1 MQQTSLLLDIC
12 DLPSLDSLSS
22 EDGQQL
28 EAIIDLCRTKER
40 PDLAAPYAALL
51 CKHLDLY
58 RESECSLWFDAI
70 AEDDIFLV
78 KALVVAGI
86 DINTSINIR
95 PCCTIPKQDSS
106 LSGADFAQL
115 TCCRTGIPNPVILLI
130 AFTHASA
137 SPTCAL

>member
-1 MQQTSLLLDIC
+1 MQFTIYRNKGNARDYPYLLNVQSD
-12 DLPSLDSLSS
+12 
-22 EDGQQL
+22 
-28 EAIIDLCRTKER
+28 IIDEL
-40 PDLAAPYAALL
+40 
-51 CKHLDLY
+51 
-58 RESECSLWFDAI
+58 
-70 AEDDIFLV
+70 
-78 KALVVAGI
+78 
-86 DINTSINIR
+86 NTRMVIPW

>member
-1 MQQTSLLLDIC
+1 MTLVRREVAARYRGSLFGNLWALFTPLFMLAVYTFIF
-12 DLPSLDSLSS
+12 SVVFKARWSGGSDSRS
-22 EDGQQL
+22 EF
-28 EAIIDLCRTKER
+28 A
-40 PDLAAPYAALL
+40 
-51 CKHLDLY
+51 
-58 RESECSLWFDAI
+58 W
-70 AEDDIFLV
+70 
-78 KALVVAGI
+78 
-86 DINTSINIR
+86 

>member
-1 MQQTSLLLDIC
+1 MNQ
-12 DLPSLDSLSS
+12 
-22 EDGQQL
+22 
-28 EAIIDLCRTKER
+28 EAF
-40 PDLAAPYAALL
+40 ALL
-51 CKHLDLY
+51 PAFVAVV
-58 RESECSLWFDAI
+58 ESGTFSGA
-70 AEDDIFLV
+70 A
-78 KALVVAGI
+78 
-86 DINTSINIR
+86 R

>member
-1 MQQTSLLLDIC
+1 MT
-12 DLPSLDSLSS
+12 
-22 EDGQQL
+22 L
-28 EAIIDLCRTKER
+28 EAMKASPIALFRNVSPSKEHW
-40 PDLAAPYAALL
+40 LNTGSGITGCPY
-51 CKHLDLY
+51 
-58 RESECSLWFDAI
+58 
-70 AEDDIFLV
+70 
-78 KALVVAGI
+78 
-86 DINTSINIR
+86 TR